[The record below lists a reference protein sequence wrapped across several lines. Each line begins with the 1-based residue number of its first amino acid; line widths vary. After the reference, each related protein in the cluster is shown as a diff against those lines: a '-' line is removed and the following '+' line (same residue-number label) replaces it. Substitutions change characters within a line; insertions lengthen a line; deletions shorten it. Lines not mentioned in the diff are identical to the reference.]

1 MFAVITLL
9 QYEHLTKHMKLQN
22 AAATFAKDTSHSAPI
37 SNPLVARAGMC
48 LYTARFLSPFNA
60 LKCQQSYFQ
69 ENPEMEKK
77 SRLKHYTK
85 PDCQDEPQG
94 NIVKSEYWHSP
105 SSMIKGTKQNE
116 TKKMSP
122 NESIL
127 TIKY

>member
-1 MFAVITLL
+1 MF
-9 QYEHLTKHMKLQN
+9 
-22 AAATFAKDTSHSAPI
+22 
-37 SNPLVARAGMC
+37 
-48 LYTARFLSPFNA
+48 LYTARFFSPFYA

-105 SSMIKGTKQNE
+105 SSMIKGKKQNE

-127 TIKY
+127 TIKYEKKQLFFYFLYILVHIYNPEICWSGKKNQI